1 MSSTVDVLA
10 TGRKAS
16 DAKKIKNLRY
26 WMLGWLLFAGVLN
39 YMDRSSVSIAAPHM
53 IAELGLTKTDI
64 GLMGTVFS
72 WTYAFCQLPAGYLID
87 KLGSKKMYFFALTL
101 WSISTALMSL
111 GRNMTQF
118 LSFRFLLGVGESPNS
133 PNCSKITTA
142 WFPREERGQASG
154 IWDSGSK
161 WGSALA
167 PPVLTVLSL
176 AFGWRFMFVI
186 IGIAGLLLAAA
197 FVVFYRAPEESKH
210 LSDEEYRHIL
220 AGRDDQSAPKA
231 NIPWL
236 SFFRYRQTWGMMLG
250 FFTAVWI
257 WNIFITF
264 LPLYMQTI
272 LGVSIVESGFYA
284 AIPYLSAAICAIY
297 GGHVTTIFVR
307 RGYSAMESKKRV
319 LIFSALGTGVL
330 LCMIPIVQNLF
341 QAEIVL
347 SLSLGLIAIIQS
359 QAWALTSDL
368 VPDSHAAQFGSIMN
382 FGGYFG
388 GALAP
393 ALTGIIADRTGSYS
407 PSFILAGAIA
417 ALGAVF
423 FATMIR
429 KPIVPLQVNTA
440 ALSS

>member
-26 WMLGWLLFAGVLN
+26 WMLGWLIFAGVLN

-142 WFPREERGQASG
+142 WFPHEERGQASG

-186 IGIAGLLLAAA
+186 IGIAGVLGTLTVLIYRLGVWRQEMENTKHNIGAEVKAYHDESTVNFERLERRLDAIDHMVSLAADFRSVA
-197 FVVFYRAPEESKH
+197 NRRQIRIDRRLERLEQFHEE
-210 LSDEEYRHIL
+210 
-220 AGRDDQSAPKA
+220 P
-231 NIPWL
+231 
-236 SFFRYRQTWGMMLG
+236 
-250 FFTAVWI
+250 
-257 WNIFITF
+257 
-264 LPLYMQTI
+264 
-272 LGVSIVESGFYA
+272 
-284 AIPYLSAAICAIY
+284 
-297 GGHVTTIFVR
+297 
-307 RGYSAMESKKRV
+307 
-319 LIFSALGTGVL
+319 
-330 LCMIPIVQNLF
+330 
-341 QAEIVL
+341 AE
-347 SLSLGLIAIIQS
+347 
-359 QAWALTSDL
+359 
-368 VPDSHAAQFGSIMN
+368 
-382 FGGYFG
+382 
-388 GALAP
+388 
-393 ALTGIIADRTGSYS
+393 
-407 PSFILAGAIA
+407 
-417 ALGAVF
+417 
-423 FATMIR
+423 
-429 KPIVPLQVNTA
+429 
-440 ALSS
+440 